1 MNEILAVVEQYST
14 ALVALVAAFGALG
27 LIYRHVVRPTMR
39 RVDAAA
45 ELIHWQLQEN
55 HGSSLVDKVNSLV
68 RSSADTVAEQQQIR
82 EDMDAIKQEQ
92 KRTSSRL
99 DRVEE
104 LLPLRE
110 KIG

>member
-55 HGSSLVDKVNSLV
+55 HGSSLVDKVNTLV
-68 RSSADTVAEQQQIR
+68 RVSTETAAD
-82 EDMDAIKQEQ
+82 QEQ
-92 KRTSSRL
+92 LKAKVEAIQQEQVRTSARL
-99 DRVEE
+99 DRVEDM
-104 LLPLRE
+104 LPLRE